1 MQAALDKTIATRVC
15 RYTTEESFDDYV
27 ETAAAML
34 PLGNAVLVA
43 ESFSG
48 PVALALMARYPTRIA
63 CAVLCATFAISPY
76 RSLTRVAHILPT
88 SLFHLTSLQRH
99 VVKRFCLNGESD
111 GVLMEQ
117 VVATNRSLRASTI
130 QRRLQV
136 LANIDIRP
144 LLSQIATPMLYL
156 QATRDRIVSARM
168 SRELTGLLPRVMVR
182 QIDGPHLLLQSRS
195 AECAAAISD
204 FIVQVDADLEAAA
217 QR

>member
-1 MQAALDKTIATRVC
+1 
-15 RYTTEESFDDYV
+15 
-27 ETAAAML
+27 
-34 PLGNAVLVA
+34 
-43 ESFSG
+43 
-48 PVALALMARYPTRIA
+48 
-63 CAVLCATFAISPY
+63 
-76 RSLTRVAHILPT
+76 
-88 SLFHLTSLQRH
+88 
-99 VVKRFCLNGESD
+99 
-111 GVLMEQ
+111 MEQ